1 MKSKSVSFVTPGAY
15 TVTHV
20 YAVSLAQ
27 AVGTDLIHVPYTG
40 GSKVLADLAGGQ
52 IDAGILKPSEAKA
65 LADSGQIRPIGSFS
79 TVRSGLF
86 PDVPTF
92 KEKGLDLF
100 TYGALP
106 LLSYVAG
113 PNDLR
118 SEERRVGKEGVSTC
132 RSRWS

>member
-1 MKSKSVSFVTPGAY
+1 MKSKSVSFGTPGAY

-65 LADSGQIRPIGSFS
+65 LAASGQIRPIGAFS
-79 TVRSGLF
+79 PVRSGLF
-86 PDVPTF
+86 QDVPTF

-100 TYGALP
+100 PYVALP
-106 LLSYVAG
+106 LF
-113 PNDLR
+113 
-118 SEERRVGKEGVSTC
+118 
-132 RSRWS
+132 